1 MQRKLWIAAGP
12 ILAASFWFLTMAP
25 RELLPSPIAIHW
37 SLTGQPDGFAPV
49 EVAAAINGGVGFLF
63 GVIFSFINS
72 PKVPRFARGALNLTV
87 GGLLVLIAG
96 VLLSA
101 IYSQVGMESAVE
113 AGFPIGLLAL
123 TLGVAPAL
131 IWLFLSWPTLEV
143 VGENL
148 LIRLRGI
155 RILRL
160 HLSEISRAT
169 QVEVSAADFGGWGMR
184 VNGRGEVAFIPKSGP
199 ALRLETYAG
208 EVIIVRVRD
217 PQIERE
223 KLGVN

>member
-1 MQRKLWIAAGP
+1 
-12 ILAASFWFLTMAP
+12 
-25 RELLPSPIAIHW
+25 
-37 SLTGQPDGFAPV
+37 
-49 EVAAAINGGVGFLF
+49 
-63 GVIFSFINS
+63 
-72 PKVPRFARGALNLTV
+72 
-87 GGLLVLIAG
+87 
-96 VLLSA
+96 
-101 IYSQVGMESAVE
+101 MESAVE

-199 ALRLETYAG
+199 ALRLETHAG